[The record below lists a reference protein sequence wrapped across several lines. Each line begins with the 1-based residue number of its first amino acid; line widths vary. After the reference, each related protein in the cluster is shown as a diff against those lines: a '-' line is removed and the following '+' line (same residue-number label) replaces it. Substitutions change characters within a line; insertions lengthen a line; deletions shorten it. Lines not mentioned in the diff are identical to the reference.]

1 MNRLV
6 IALPILLCIAGVASS
21 QSLADI
27 AKNEKERRKENAKQ
41 GNKTVFEAES
51 VGSFGHV
58 WWRADHVATATG
70 GTPLVKSDS
79 EAAPAETTS
88 TQGGTR
94 SKRASASLRT
104 HEDRLLIGEVR
115 L

>member
-51 VGSFGHV
+51 VGSFGPCL
-58 WWRADHVATATG
+58 VASG
-70 GTPLVKSDS
+70 SRGDGDGWNS
-79 EAAPAETTS
+79 
-88 TQGGTR
+88 
-94 SKRASASLRT
+94 
-104 HEDRLLIGEVR
+104 IGEVR